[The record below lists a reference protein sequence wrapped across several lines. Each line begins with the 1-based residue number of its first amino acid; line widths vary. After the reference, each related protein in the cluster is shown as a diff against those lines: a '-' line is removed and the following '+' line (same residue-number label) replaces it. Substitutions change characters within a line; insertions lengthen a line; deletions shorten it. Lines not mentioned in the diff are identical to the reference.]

1 MTTTPA
7 PNNKP
12 SSTAIILVG
21 PRIPE
26 NIGAAARVS
35 YNFGVDRLI
44 VVSDLEFD
52 KERMLKMATH
62 KAAHLI
68 ENMEIYSTTREAVA
82 DLHFVVGT
90 TARQGRNRIVEQ
102 TPRVVMQ
109 KILPLAGGNNI
120 GFMFGPESTGLTN
133 EDLDYCHFTSTIPTA
148 DFSSLNLAQAVAIHC
163 YEFHTILLN
172 NSLPARSSK
181 KDFPD
186 SNELEAMFDHIR
198 EALTKV
204 TFLQKDNQVIW
215 MRNIRKFLQRI
226 QIQKKE
232 AKIIRGVCRKF
243 LWYEENKD
251 QLPHEDRDEEL
262 IEK

>member
-1 MTTTPA
+1 MTTTPT

-12 SSTAIILVG
+12 SSTAVILVG

-102 TPRVVMQ
+102 TPGVVMQ
-109 KILPLAGGNNI
+109 EILPLAGGNNI

-226 QIQKKE
+226 QIRKKE

-251 QLPHEDRDEEL
+251 QLPQEDRDEEP